1 MFAIIS
7 LLSLLGNAAALQT
20 WQLNLRRAQSLYG
33 SYYVQTNVPENVE
46 YDVSGDSFSA
56 RQVLTGDFYHTE
68 WLSTWTAVEYEGAS
82 PSSPFLLYVD
92 NPINCFVE
100 VHLTSKTN
108 CSVFF
113 SCFDAHLIAS

>member
-33 SYYVQTNVPENVE
+33 SYYVHQPTNVPENLE

-68 WLSTWTAVEYEGAS
+68 WLSTWTAVEYQGAS
-82 PSSPFLLYVD
+82 PSSPFLLYVG

-100 VHLTSKTN
+100 VHLLN
-108 CSVFF
+108 
-113 SCFDAHLIAS
+113 LN